1 MTFLKEILNNIN
13 LKFLSGKIY
22 CIAGSTGSGKSTL
35 LDLILGLLNPIKG
48 EIYLNKKILLEPNNT
63 NWFEKVSYVP
73 QETFVLDDTLS
84 NNISLQNVDEKDQF
98 QIKKIKNSIDISE
111 LHSFARSIQNDKI
124 GFRGLKISGGQK
136 QRIGIAR
143 ALFKNSEVLIM
154 DEATNALDEITEKK
168 ILQNI
173 KKNNPQKIIINVSHR
188 IETIKFSDE
197 MIFLEDGEIRF
208 IGKPE
213 KFYLIQK

>member
-1 MTFLKEILNNIN
+1 M
-13 LKFLSGKIY
+13 
-22 CIAGSTGSGKSTL
+22 
-35 LDLILGLLNPIKG
+35 
-48 EIYLNKKILLEPNNT
+48 
-63 NWFEKVSYVP
+63 
-73 QETFVLDDTLS
+73 S